1 MPRSAAG
8 MLVLLAFWLAP
19 PLSADQRECLLV
31 EVDFEGVVDAAA
43 DLGPLTEMVEK
54 GSRMRGRYQ
63 IDSCATPSGRQ
74 PNSTSYMDAIDP
86 QDFEMEIGR
95 VRFWPSRDAR
105 VQLSV
110 GNEIKSGN
118 DTLDV
123 WSVDA
128 PQAEADV
135 DLEGAEITLFLN
147 LADDTHSVFDSKALV
162 TVPDLVRFS
171 SNRFGVSRRAER
183 DGRTYEALFI
193 AGELTQL
200 RSIRSR

>member
-1 MPRSAAG
+1 MPRFAAG

-31 EVDFEGVVDAAA
+31 EVDFEGVVDAVR
-43 DLGPLTEMVEK
+43 DLGPLTEMVEV

-63 IDSCATPSGRQ
+63 IDSCANPSRRQ
-74 PNSTSYMDAIDP
+74 PNSASYLEAIDP
-86 QDFEMEIGR
+86 QNFEMEIGR

-110 GNEIKSGN
+110 GNDGKSGS

-123 WSVDA
+123 WNVHA
-128 PQAEADV
+128 PQAEADL

-147 LADDTHSVFDSKALV
+147 LADDTHSVFDSTALV
-162 TVPDLVRFS
+162 TVPDLD
-171 SNRFGVSRRAER
+171 RFGVSRRAER
-183 DGRTYEALFI
+183 DGRTYEALCI
-193 AGELTQL
+193 AGELTHL
-200 RSIRSR
+200 RYIRSR